1 MLFNL
6 IKKINSTLAKGLECK
21 SNNSD
26 NAQKSYFKR
35 KSGFTIVEL
44 MVVIIMVNL
53 LSGVA
58 IPKCTGLIEKSKERI
73 DMLKL
78 YYLRDA
84 MDRALYEDNVNNFAH
99 NNSNKCPANSEEN
112 LSKYLKQKLGV
123 SLFVIEIHAEAHANY
138 QGIHKDAS
146 GNNMCGLLVGGGF
159 WNNALKEAGMEAVAD
174 IVADRA
180 AGDKFNYNSTT
191 YTTETYAT
199 NKWTRTYPTNELF
212 KSGVLNGTSDAYY
225 KKNLS
230 KQKRYTMRVR
240 WLNCDEN
247 SHSVEVFLYDESS
260 KKPVQ
265 GQFTTFFTGSNF
277 NSSKCK

>member
-1 MLFNL
+1 MLYNL
-6 IKKINSTLAKGLECK
+6 IKKINSALAKGLESK
-21 SNNSD
+21 SGISD
-26 NAQKSYFKR
+26 CPQKSILKR

-84 MDRALYEDNVNNFAH
+84 MDRALYEDQVTNMSDAKCGNVKNDATQLNN
-99 NNSNKCPANSEEN
+99 
-112 LSKYLKQKLGV
+112 YMKQKLGV
-123 SLFVIEIHAEAHANY
+123 SLFVIETHQIAKANY
-138 QGIHKDAS
+138 QGVHNKAS
-146 GNNMCGLLVGGGF
+146 GNNMCGLLIGGGF
-159 WNNALKEAGMEAVAD
+159 WYTALKEAGMEAVAD

-180 AGDKFNYNSTT
+180 NNNKFNYNSKT
-191 YTTETYAT
+191 YTTESYKVDDKNT
-199 NKWTRTYPTNELF
+199 WTRTYPTNAVF
-212 KSGVLNGTSDAYY
+212 KSKALNGGNDRAYTGT
-225 KKNLS
+225 N
-230 KQKRYTMRVR
+230 QKRLTMRVR

-247 SHSVEVFLYDESS
+247 SHSVEVFMYDET
-260 KKPVQ
+260 KKAPLQ

-277 NSSKCK
+277 NTSKCK